1 MHFFA
6 QIICIGM
13 GCVIEAIL
21 WILNLTTGETG
32 IQEGSPVSEGRGRTG
47 SDSESN
53 QQIIATTGEGKVMES
68 RTRQSAFWNNQ
79 RNNYNGRTNKEVV
92 FSRQVLD
99 DIRLNAGRYPAETG
113 GLLAST
119 SDTKIIDKCY
129 FDVHS
134 RNTPGTFYYDVESMS
149 AIFREWKAEGYIT
162 DGIYHS
168 HPRGYIQPSYHDIST
183 ALLHIRF
190 FKIEYF
196 YLPILQPDRRGL
208 FKMYFYVVRVD
219 GDNLT
224 VTLEYVIGARENGYV
239 YEPFMAWKQVYSI
252 KALDD
257 YRRSI
262 DHREASKE
270 TEKEQT
276 IRTATA
282 YTTVKVAAAS
292 CNGKV
297 QLLPEKAVAGISDTA
312 TVTPVSAVN
321 ERTENSSD
329 NFVAGDTKGMDQDVA
344 AKYADAEK
352 VRIPVANTEGN
363 DNTEGKP
370 EVYMASTKDTPG
382 IGTLGRNAQCPAEG
396 ESRKNQSLEY
406 GKCPDQSKEEKEM
419 RTISKHNIPI
429 SEYFRKVDSLYP
441 ESVLDKVIVCIGT
454 GGARSFLINL
464 ARCGFRN
471 FLLMDADVVS
481 PSNIATQDVFIS
493 EMGRYK
499 VDVIGERIK
508 DINPDANVICIH
520 DFLDDEV
527 SDEDF
532 KCYMDRFPDK
542 KPTDFLIL
550 GCTDNFEAQ
559 KRSSLLALKYGTPY
573 LAAMMYEA
581 GAAAEIIFVYPGV
594 TESCPRCLLR
604 DRFEKY
610 EHGFKNEVTS
620 AECTIF
626 ATEYMNAVK
635 GYIALMLLSYHEG
648 TNCPFSTM
656 LDEVKDRNFVE
667 IRLNP
672 HLCNSSLGITL
683 FDKVFAEAS
692 RYTYMG
698 ETIWVPQ
705 HPDRPEFGSE
715 PCRLCGGTGDLKKL
729 QTEWSNVDTRSIDFS
744 EKTTEDAQ
752 SRVNANSEMTDDN
765 TKQGYHL
772 DISA

>member
-1 MHFFA
+1 MLFFT
-6 QIICIGM
+6 QIIVIGIV
-13 GCVIEAIL
+13 CVLGAIL
-21 WILNLTTGETG
+21 WILTMPAGEVG
-32 IQEGSPVSEGRGRTG
+32 IQEGSSVSEGRERLG
-47 SDSESN
+47 SDTERI
-53 QQIIATTGEGKVMES
+53 QQIVTTTEGGKAMES
-68 RTRQSAFWNNQ
+68 RTRQIFSRNNQ
-79 RNNYNGRTNKEVV
+79 RNNYNGRANKEVV
-92 FSRQVLD
+92 FTREVLD

-119 SDTKIIDKCY
+119 NDPKLIDRCY

-134 RNTPGTFYYDVESMS
+134 KNTPGTFYYDVESMS
-149 AIFREWKAEGYIT
+149 VVFREWKSKGYIT
-162 DGIYHS
+162 NGIYHS
-168 HPRGYIQPSYHDIST
+168 HPRGCILPSYHDIST

-190 FKIEYF
+190 FKLEYF

-208 FKMYFYVVRVD
+208 FQMYFYVVRAA

-224 VTLEYVIGARENGYV
+224 VRLEYVIGARKHGYV
-239 YEPFMAWKQVYSI
+239 YEPFTAWKQVYSV

-257 YRRSI
+257 YRRTVDYS
-262 DHREASKE
+262 EAAKE
-270 TEKEQT
+270 TEKEHV
-276 IRTATA
+276 IRKVATYATDKVATA
-282 YTTVKVAAAS
+282 SCGSKGQPIPAKVA
-292 CNGKV
+292 
-297 QLLPEKAVAGISDTA
+297 AGISDTA
-312 TVTPVSAVN
+312 EVTSVLSAN
-321 ERTENSSD
+321 E
-329 NFVAGDTKGMDQDVA
+329 
-344 AKYADAEK
+344 
-352 VRIPVANTEGN
+352 NTGN
-363 DNTEGKP
+363 G
-370 EVYMASTKDTPG
+370 A
-382 IGTLGRNAQCPAEG
+382 LGRDTRCSAEG
-396 ESRKNQSLEY
+396 ERRKNQSLKY
-406 GKCPDQSKEEKEM
+406 GKYLGQSKAEKGM
-419 RTISKHNIPI
+419 RTISKHNVPI
-429 SEYFRKVDSLYP
+429 SEYFRKVESLYP

-471 FLLMDADVVS
+471 FLLIDADVVS
-481 PSNIATQDVFIS
+481 PSNIATQGVFIS

-499 VDVIGERIK
+499 VDVIGERIE
-508 DINPDANVICIH
+508 DINPDANVICIRS
-520 DFLDDEV
+520 FLDDEV
-527 SDEDF
+527 SDEEF
-532 KCYMDRFPDK
+532 KSYMDSFPGK
-542 KPTDFLIL
+542 KSTDFLIL

-581 GAAAEIIFVYPGV
+581 GAAAEIIFIFPGV

-620 AECTIF
+620 AGCTIF

-648 TNCPFSTM
+648 SNCPFSTM

-672 HLCNSSLGITL
+672 HLSDSSLGITL
-683 FDKVFAEAS
+683 FDRVFAGAS

-729 QTEWSNVDTRSIDFS
+729 QIEWSNVDTRRIDFS
-744 EKTTEDAQ
+744 EKAAEDAQ
-752 SRVNANSEMTDDN
+752 SVGSDKSETTDGKA
-765 TKQGYHL
+765 KQEGHL
-772 DISA
+772 DISG

>member
-1 MHFFA
+1 MFFFA
-6 QIICIGM
+6 QIIGIGI
-13 GCVIEAIL
+13 GCVVGAIL
-21 WILNLTTGETG
+21 VVLNLTAGEAG
-32 IQEGSPVSEGRGRTG
+32 IQEGSPGLEGRGRTG
-47 SDSESN
+47 SDSERS
-53 QQIIATTGEGKVMES
+53 QHIRTMAGEGKVMDR
-68 RTRQSAFWNNQ
+68 RTRQTTFWNNQ
-79 RNNYNGRTNKEVV
+79 RNIYNGRTNKDVV

-113 GLLAST
+113 GLLASAL
-119 SDTKIIDKCY
+119 DPKVIDRCY

-134 RNTPGTFYYDVESMS
+134 KNTPGTFYYDVESMS
-149 AIFREWKAEGYIT
+149 TVFREWKAKGYIT

-190 FKIEYF
+190 FKLDYF
-196 YLPILQPDRRGL
+196 YLPILQPDRKGL
-208 FKMYFYVVRVD
+208 FHMYFYVVRVER
-219 GDNLT
+219 DNLT
-224 VTLEYVIGARENGYV
+224 VTLEYVLAARENGYV

-262 DHREASKE
+262 DHREDYKE
-270 TEKEQT
+270 TEKEQSLSSVT
-276 IRTATA
+276 D
-282 YTTVKVAAAS
+282 YTTVRAATGS
-292 CNGKV
+292 CGSKV
-297 QLLPEKAVAGISDTA
+297 QLFPAKAMAGISDTA
-312 TVTPVSAVN
+312 AVTPATNEKTEKAV
-321 ERTENSSD
+321 D
-329 NFVAGDTKGMDQDVA
+329 NFASEDTKGMDQDATTKFAVT
-344 AKYADAEK
+344 ER
-352 VRIPVANTEGN
+352 VRRPMENTEGN
-363 DNTEGKP
+363 DTTDGEP
-370 EVYMASTKDTPG
+370 EVCLAYAKDASG
-382 IGTLGRNAQCPAEG
+382 SGAMGRDVRCPVEG
-396 ESRKNQSLEY
+396 ESRKKQSLEY
-406 GKCPDQSKEEKEM
+406 GRGLDQSNEEKKM
-419 RTISKHNIPI
+419 RTISKHSVPV
-429 SEYFRKVDSLYP
+429 SEYFRKVESLYP
-441 ESVLDKVIVCIGT
+441 ESVLEKVIVCIGT

-481 PSNIATQDVFIS
+481 PSNIATQGVFIS

-499 VDVIGERIK
+499 VDVIGERIE
-508 DINPDANVICIH
+508 DINPDANVIGIH
-520 DFLDDEV
+520 SFLDDEV

-532 KCYMDRFPDK
+532 KNYMDRFPGK

-635 GYIALMLLSYHEG
+635 GYIALMLLSYQEG
-648 TNCPFSTM
+648 SNCPFSTM

-672 HLCNSSLGITL
+672 HLCDSSLGITL

-744 EKTTEDAQ
+744 EKATEDPQ
-752 SRVNANSEMTDDN
+752 STGYSNSEAADDN
-765 TKQGYHL
+765 TKQVNHL
-772 DISA
+772 DIGA